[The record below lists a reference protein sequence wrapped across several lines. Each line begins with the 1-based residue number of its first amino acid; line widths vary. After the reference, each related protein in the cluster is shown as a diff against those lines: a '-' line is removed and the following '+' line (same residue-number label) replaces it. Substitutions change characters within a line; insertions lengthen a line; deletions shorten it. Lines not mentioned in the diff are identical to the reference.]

1 MACDQE
7 GAQGDRTMKA
17 REFQERTIK
26 AALKSL
32 TDKNG
37 SRRFLVAD
45 EVGLGKTVVASG
57 VIQGMQ
63 ALVASRPIKVM
74 YVCANLVIARQ
85 NVKRLLGFLPD
96 EEQRNQALAEIDR
109 PSLLVSGEPPRHPK
123 VHVYSLTPRTSVP
136 SLKGQRMDGK
146 LEERAL
152 ALILVQEM
160 MRCRN
165 RRRINLDLML
175 EAFKGG
181 ARKASL
187 EARLEIDLDVTPEY
201 QEAFEASLAE
211 LLGGDLVES
220 VKARLKD
227 PDRHAELVGACRVA
241 MTEAAL
247 KSIQPDLVIFDEF
260 QRFRDLLDEDED
272 EGDETAEQK
281 QAAVEET
288 GYDRNRATASVLK
301 ALRGQGGGNNG
312 PALLLLSAT
321 PYGLPGGAA
330 KSTEGKEHHQDFF
343 DLLAFL
349 NKERLGDIKKAY
361 GELHS
366 LLMDW
371 APGKSEVVEAA
382 KKCRTQLEK
391 KLRPLMARTERISSS
406 AILQAETLGASAPSV
421 CTNEVAQEIRAEDL
435 TPLVD
440 MLGSFKEDNRPWA
453 MPLWQS
459 VPLPMQALGAH
470 YLAWK
475 SRSSAEVTVHLD
487 EATRRKYGGPK
498 EWPHP
503 RLRAL
508 TDAVSIP
515 DLALPWVAPSLPWW
529 PLEGRWARSGADDSK
544 IQDKVLVFSRF
555 KAVPSALSGLLS
567 YELERKLSIQGD
579 KGPLRYELVNKRTRF
594 RGDEDHPGLL
604 CAFHPSPVLAM
615 FDPLAERTDLPDRV
629 KGIHRAKQVIRM
641 QLLEWLKEHDVKV
654 VNEQRRA
661 TARRRWRDWELV
673 VAMEQL
679 QATGVE
685 TAAKAAWQH
694 YGTSH
699 DRSKELSSLIRRWF
713 AEPVTLYGVMDEVEL
728 NSLVQLAISSPAV
741 VALRAL
747 RRHWP
752 NAMDEGELHHTID
765 LCWSGLRRYLD
776 SAWFEAAITRD
787 KRKRYMTSVMDAVV
801 HGNLESVLDE
811 HFWFLSQSTGE
822 WHERLAELT
831 AALSLRDVNVTL
843 HGNPG
848 DVANDDQ
855 FKLRC
860 HVAVPLGAA
869 VQKSETEGAD
879 RQAESETKIR
889 ADEVKRAFN
898 SPFWPRVLVTTSIGQ
913 EGLDMHPWC
922 DALLHWDLAANPV
935 SMEQREGRITRFAGL
950 NVRRAMARDWSQQG
964 GTTNGGGSPWVKL
977 ASAKEAEYQ
986 GPGNSGLQ
994 PWWVYPKSNPRHW
1007 VVGAVGSEQFVRH
1020 KDMQK
1025 QRAIYRLVL
1034 GMPNPEH
1041 LMQLLRK
1048 RMDDSG
1054 QTNAMSE
1061 LAEFCVDLRP

>member
-17 REFQERTIK
+17 REFQARTIK

-32 TDKNG
+32 TDKSG

-63 ALVASRPIKVM
+63 ALVASRPIRVM

-109 PSLLVSGEPPRHPK
+109 PSLLVSGEPPSHPK

-146 LEERAL
+146 LEERAI

-165 RRRINLDLML
+165 GRRINLDLML

-181 ARKASL
+181 ATKASL
-187 EARLEIDLDVTPEY
+187 EERLEIDLDVMPEY

-220 VKARLKD
+220 VKAQLKD
-227 PDRHAELVGACRVA
+227 PERHAELVGACRVA

-260 QRFRDLLDEDED
+260 QRFRDLLDEH

-288 GYDRNRATASVLK
+288 GYDRNHATASLLK
-301 ALRGQGGGNNG
+301 ALRGEGRGSNG

-321 PYGLPGGAA
+321 PYGLPGGSA

-349 NKERLGDIKKAY
+349 ALDQKRLGEIKKAY

-382 KKCRTQLEK
+382 KTCRTQLQE
-391 KLRPLMARTERISSS
+391 KLRPLMARTERISSG
-406 AILQAETLGASAPSV
+406 AILQAEALGASAPSV

-440 MLGSFKEDNRPWA
+440 MLGSFKEDHLPWA

-459 VPLPMQALGAH
+459 VPLPMQTLGAH
-470 YLAWK
+470 YLAWR
-475 SRSSAEVTVHLD
+475 SRNSAEVTVHLN
-487 EATRRKYGGPK
+487 ESTRRRYGGPT

-508 TDAVSIP
+508 TDAVSMP

-567 YELERKLSIQGD
+567 YGLERKLSIQGD
-579 KGPLRYELVNKRTRF
+579 KGLLRYELVNKRTRF

-615 FDPLAERTDLPDRV
+615 LDPLAGGGNLPVRV
-629 KGIHRAKQVIRM
+629 KGIHRAKQAIRM
-641 QLLEWLKEHDVKV
+641 LLLEWLKEHDVKV

-661 TARRRWRDWELV
+661 TSRRRWRDWELV
-673 VAMEQL
+673 VAIEQL
-679 QATGVE
+679 QAMGVE

-694 YGTSH
+694 YGTLH
-699 DRSKELSSLIRRWF
+699 DRSKELLSLIRRWF
-713 AEPVTLYGVMDEVEL
+713 DEPLPLHGVMDEVEL

-752 NAMDEGELHHTID
+752 NAMDKDELHHTID

-776 SAWFEAAITRD
+776 TAWFEAAITRD
-787 KRKRYMTSVMDAVV
+787 KRKRYLTSVMETVV

-822 WHERLAELT
+822 WRERLAELT
-831 AALSLRDVNVTL
+831 ASLSLRDVNVTL

-848 DVANDDQ
+848 DVANDSP

-869 VQKSETEGAD
+869 VQRSDTENAA
-879 RQAESETKIR
+879 RQSDSETKIR

-922 DALLHWDLAANPV
+922 DGLLHWDLAANPV

-950 NVRRAMARDWSQQG
+950 NVRRAMARDWSKQG
-964 GTTNGGGSPWVKL
+964 GLANGAGSPWAKL
-977 ASAKEAEYQ
+977 ALAKEAEYQ
-986 GPGNSGLQ
+986 APGNSGLQ

-1020 KDMQK
+1020 NDMQK

-1034 GMPNPEH
+1034 GLPNPEH
-1041 LMQLLRK
+1041 LARLLRS
-1048 RMDDSG
+1048 RMSG
-1054 QTNAMSE
+1054 SYSANTMTE
-1061 LAEFCVDLRP
+1061 LAEFFVDLRP

>member
-7 GAQGDRTMKA
+7 GAQSNRTMKA
-17 REFQERTIK
+17 RDFQARTIK

-32 TDKNG
+32 TDKSG

-63 ALVASRPIKVM
+63 ALMASRPIKVM

-109 PSLLVSGEPPRHPK
+109 PSLLVSGEPPNHQK
-123 VHVYSLTPRTSVP
+123 VHVYSLTPVTSVP
-136 SLKGQRMDGK
+136 TLRGQRMDGK
-146 LEERAL
+146 LEERAV
-152 ALILVQEM
+152 ALFLVQEM
-160 MRCRN
+160 MRRRN
-165 RRRINLDLML
+165 GRRINHDNML
-175 EAFKGG
+175 AAFKG
-181 ARKASL
+181 AAKKESL
-187 EARLEIDLDVTPEY
+187 NERVEHQQLNITSEY
-201 QEAFEASLAE
+201 QNRFEASLAE
-211 LLGGDLVES
+211 LLRGDLVEA
-220 VKARLKD
+220 VKSHVKD
-227 PDRHAELVGACRVA
+227 ASLHAKLVGACRVA

-247 KSIQPDLVIFDEF
+247 KSIKPDLVIFDEF
-260 QRFRDLLDEDED
+260 QRFRDLLDEDE
-272 EGDETAEQK
+272 GNETAEEGR
-281 QAAVEET
+281 AAVDET
-288 GYDRNRATASVLK
+288 GYDRNHATSSVLK
-301 ALRGQGGGNNG
+301 ALRGQGRGGDG

-349 NKERLGDIKKAY
+349 ALDKRRLGEIKEAY
-361 GELHS
+361 HELHS

-382 KKCRTQLEK
+382 KICRTQLEE
-391 KLRPLMARTERISSS
+391 KLRPLMARTERVSSS
-406 AILQAETLGASAPSV
+406 DILQLEALGSNASSF
-421 CTNEVAQEIRAEDL
+421 CTNEVTQEIRADDL

-440 MLGSFKEDNRPWA
+440 MLGSFKEDHRPWA

-459 VPLPMQALGAH
+459 VPLPMQTLGAH

-475 SRSSAEVTVHLD
+475 SRRSATVTVHLD
-487 EATRRKYGGPK
+487 EATRQKYGGPK

-503 RLRAL
+503 RLRSL
-508 TDAVSIP
+508 IDAVSIP

-529 PLEGRWARSGADDSK
+529 PLEGQWARSGEDDSK

-567 YELERKLSIQGD
+567 YELERKLSIQGE

-604 CAFHPSPVLAM
+604 CAFHPSSFLAM
-615 FDPLAERTDLPDRV
+615 LDPLADSKDLPDRL

-641 QLLEWLKEHDVKV
+641 QLREWLKEHDVKV

-661 TARRRWRDWELV
+661 SWRRRWRDWELV

-679 QATGVE
+679 QAKGVE
-685 TAAKAAWQH
+685 TPAKAAWLRH
-694 YGTSH
+694 CSSP
-699 DRSKELSSLIRRWF
+699 DRSKELSSLIKRWF
-713 AEPVTLYGVMDEVEL
+713 DEPFLLYGVIDEVEL
-728 NSLVQLAISSPAV
+728 NGLIQLAISSPAV

-747 RRHWP
+747 YRHWP
-752 NAMDEGELHHTID
+752 KAMDEGELHHTID

-776 SAWFEAAITRD
+776 TAWFEAAITRD
-787 KRKRYMTSVMDAVV
+787 KRRRYMTSVMEAVV

-811 HFWFLSQSTGE
+811 HFWFLSQATGE
-822 WHERLAELT
+822 WHEKLAELT

-843 HGNPG
+843 HSNPG
-848 DVANDDQ
+848 DVANDSQ

-869 VQKSETEGAD
+869 VQRSDTEGAD
-879 RQAESETKIR
+879 RQSESETKIR

-950 NVRRAMARDWSQQG
+950 NVRRAMALDWLSAG
-964 GTTNGGGSPWVKL
+964 GQMVCGSSPWAKL
-977 ASAKEAEYQ
+977 ASAKEAEY
-986 GPGNSGLQ
+986 GGGEGNGLS
-994 PWWVYPKSNPRHW
+994 PWWVYPGSSPRHW
-1007 VVGAVGSEQFVRH
+1007 VVGTLGSEQFVQH
-1020 KDMQK
+1020 KYMQK

-1041 LMQLLRK
+1041 LLQLLHK
-1048 RMDDSG
+1048 NLKG
-1054 QTNAMSE
+1054 QEDAMSE
-1061 LAEFCVDLRP
+1061 LAVFCVDLRP

>member
-1 MACDQE
+1 
-7 GAQGDRTMKA
+7 MKA
-17 REFQERTIK
+17 RDFQARTIK

-32 TDKNG
+32 TDKSG

-63 ALVASRPIKVM
+63 ALISSRPIKVM

-85 NVKRLLGFLPD
+85 NVDRLLGFLPD
-96 EEQRNQALAEIDR
+96 EAQRKQALAEIDR
-109 PSLLVSGEPPRHPK
+109 PSLLVSGKPPSHSE
-123 VHVYSLTPRTSVP
+123 VHIYSLTPRTSVP

-152 ALILVQEM
+152 ALMLVQEM
-160 MRCRN
+160 MRRRN
-165 RRRINLDLML
+165 GRRINLDFML

-181 ARKASL
+181 AKRESL
-187 EARLEIDLDVTPEY
+187 EARLEIDLDVTPGY
-201 QEAFEASLAE
+201 QDAFEASLAE

-227 PDRHAELVGACRVA
+227 PQLHAELVGACRVA

-247 KSIQPDLVIFDEF
+247 KSIKPDLVIFDEF
-260 QRFRDLLDEDED
+260 QRFRDLLDEDEGGAT
-272 EGDETAEQK
+272 EAEK

-288 GYDRNRATASVLK
+288 GYDRNHATASVLK
-301 ALRGQGGGNNG
+301 ALRGKGRGGNG

-330 KSTEGKEHHQDFF
+330 KGTEGKEHHQDFF

-349 NKERLGDIKKAY
+349 ALDEKRLGEIKKAY

-382 KKCRTQLEK
+382 KICRTQLQE
-391 KLRPLMARTERISSS
+391 KLRPLMARTERVSSS
-406 AILQAETLGASAPSV
+406 DILQAEALGASAPSV
-421 CTNEVAQEIRAEDL
+421 CTNEVAQEIRADDL
-435 TPLVD
+435 TPLVN
-440 MLGSFKEDNRPWA
+440 MLGSFKEDHSPWA

-459 VPLPMQALGAH
+459 VPLPMQTLGAH

-475 SRSSAEVTVHLD
+475 SRSSAEVTVHLN
-487 EATRRKYGGPK
+487 EASRQEYGGPD

-508 TDAVSIP
+508 NDAVSMP

-529 PLEGRWARSGADDSK
+529 PLEGRWARSGSDDRK

-567 YELERKLSIQGD
+567 YDLERNLSIQGD
-579 KGPLRYELVNKRTRF
+579 KGRIPYDLVNKRTRF

-615 FDPLAERTDLPDRV
+615 LDPLAESANLPKSV
-629 KGIHRAKQVIRM
+629 KGIHRAKQVIRL
-641 QLLEWLKEHDVKV
+641 QLREWLKEQGVRV
-654 VNEQRRA
+654 VNEPRRA
-661 TARRRWRDWELV
+661 TSRRRWRDWELV

-679 QATGVE
+679 QAQGE
-685 TAAKAAWQH
+685 ESASQTAWKR

-713 AEPVTLYGVMDEVEL
+713 DEPLPLCGVMDEVEL

-747 RRHWP
+747 CRHWP
-752 NAMDEGELHHTID
+752 QAKDESELHHTID

-776 SAWFEAAITRD
+776 TAWFEAAITRN
-787 KRKRYMTSVMDAVV
+787 KRKRYLTSVMEAVI

-811 HFWFLSQSTGE
+811 HFWFLSQATVE

-848 DVANDDQ
+848 DVVDDSQ

-869 VQKSETEGAD
+869 VQRSDNESVG
-879 RQAESETKIR
+879 RQSESETKIR

-950 NVRRAMARDWSQQG
+950 NVRRAMARDCLAAG
-964 GTTNGGGSPWVKL
+964 GLTNGGGSPWAKL
-977 ASAKEAEYQ
+977 ASAKEAEYLSR
-986 GPGNSGLQ
+986 GSSGMQ
-994 PWWVYPKSNPRHW
+994 PWWVYPNSNPRHW
-1007 VVGAVGSEQFVRH
+1007 VVGAVGSEQFVRY
-1020 KDMQK
+1020 KEMQK

-1048 RMDDSG
+1048 RMDDSE
-1054 QTNAMSE
+1054 QTTAMSE
-1061 LAEFCVDLRP
+1061 LADFFVDLRP

>member
-1 MACDQE
+1 
-7 GAQGDRTMKA
+7 MKA
-17 REFQERTIK
+17 RDFQARTIQ

-32 TDKNG
+32 TDESG

-63 ALVASRPIKVM
+63 ERVSHRPVKVM

-85 NVKRLLGFLPD
+85 NVRRLLGFLQD
-96 EEQRNQALAEIDR
+96 EAQRAQALAEIDR
-109 PSLLVSGEPPRHPK
+109 PSLLVSGEPPNHPD
-123 VHVYSLTPRTSVP
+123 VHVYSLTPRTTVP

-146 LEERAL
+146 LEERAV

-160 MRCRN
+160 MRRHN
-165 RRRINLDLML
+165 GRRINLDIML
-175 EAFKGG
+175 EAFKG
-181 ARKASL
+181 AAKKDSL
-187 EARLEIDLDVTPEY
+187 TEWLKHQRLNITPEY
-201 QEAFEASLAE
+201 QADFEASLAD
-211 LLGGDLVES
+211 LVGGDLVEA
-220 VKARLKD
+220 VKARLKSRD
-227 PDRHAELVGACRVA
+227 QYAELVGICRVA

-247 KSIQPDLVIFDEF
+247 KSIKPDLVIFDEF

-272 EGDETAEQK
+272 DEKEKDK
-281 QAAVEET
+281 QPEVGET
-288 GYDRNRATASVLK
+288 GYDRNHATASVLK
-301 ALRGQGGGNNG
+301 ALRGQGCGSNG

-330 KSTEGKEHHQDFF
+330 KGTERKEHHQDFF

-349 NKERLGDIKKAY
+349 ALDEEKLGEIKAAY
-361 GELHS
+361 GQLHS
-366 LLMDW
+366 LLLDW
-371 APGKSEVVEAA
+371 APGKTDVVEAA
-382 KKCRTQLEK
+382 KNCRIHLQE
-391 KLRPLMARTERISSS
+391 KLRPLMARTERVSSS
-406 AILQAETLGASAPSV
+406 DILQSEALGASEPSAR
-421 CTNEVAQEIRAEDL
+421 TNEVAQEIRADDL

-440 MLGSFKEDNRPWA
+440 MLDAFKEHHRPWA

-459 VPLPMQALGAH
+459 VPLPMQTLGAH

-475 SRSSAEVTVHLD
+475 SRRPATVTVHLD
-487 EATRRKYGGPK
+487 EATRQKYGGPK

-508 TDAVSIP
+508 SDALSMS

-529 PLEGRWARSGADDSK
+529 PLEGRWARSGLDDRK

-555 KAVPSALSGLLS
+555 KAVPSALSGLFS
-567 YELERKLSIQGD
+567 YDLERNLSSQGI
-579 KGPLRYELVNKRTRF
+579 KGPFGYEPANKRTRF
-594 RGDEDHPGLL
+594 RGDEAHPGLL

-615 FDPLAERTDLPDRV
+615 LDPLAESVNLPERV
-629 KGIHRAKQVIRM
+629 RGIHRAKQIICK
-641 QLLEWLKEHDVKV
+641 QLRKWLTEQNVKV
-654 VNEQRRA
+654 VHEQRRA
-661 TARRRWRDWELV
+661 ISRRRWRDWELV
-673 VAMEQL
+673 VALEQL
-679 QATGVE
+679 PANGVE
-685 TAAKAAWQH
+685 TVSNAAWRS
-694 YGTSH
+694 YCVSH
-699 DRSKELSSLIRRWF
+699 DRSKELSLLVARWF
-713 AEPVTLYGVMDEVEL
+713 DQPLSLCGVIDEVEL
-728 NSLVQLAISSPAV
+728 NTLVHLAISSPAV

-747 RRHWP
+747 RRHWQQ
-752 NAMDEGELHHTID
+752 AKDKGELHHTID
-765 LCWSGLRRYLD
+765 LCWSGLRRYFD
-776 SAWFEAAITRD
+776 TAWFEAAITRD
-787 KRKRYMTSVMDAVV
+787 KRKRYITSVMEAVI

-811 HFWFLSQSTGE
+811 HFWFLSQATGE

-848 DVANDDQ
+848 DVVDDSP

-869 VQKSETEGAD
+869 VQRSDTESAD
-879 RQAESETKIR
+879 PQSESETKIR

-950 NVRRAMARDWSQQG
+950 NVRRAMARDWSAAG
-964 GTTNGGGSPWVKL
+964 GQTNGGGSPWAKL
-977 ASAKEAEYQ
+977 ALAKETEYQ
-986 GPGNSGLQ
+986 AHCSSGLQ
-994 PWWVYPKSNPRHW
+994 PWWLYPNSNPRHW
-1007 VVGAVGSEQFVRH
+1007 VVGAVGSEQFIRH
-1020 KDMQK
+1020 KEMQK

-1034 GMPNPEH
+1034 GMPNQEH

-1048 RMDDSG
+1048 KMDE
-1054 QTNAMSE
+1054 SE
-1061 LAEFCVDLRP
+1061 QINGMNELVDFFVDLRPKC